1 MEAAQPGAV
10 HWETH
15 MEAIDAA
22 VEAHEAWLI
31 RMQDEADAKA
41 AIRESEIYN
50 AERDI
55 LLDHKLIDEAF
66 TNHATNEEIDKI
78 YMVLALMYQA
88 YVTGT
93 TTEERNGGIVDYF
106 TLDVAPIYERVI
118 TAAAAEEV
126 DR

>member
-1 MEAAQPGAV
+1 
-10 HWETH
+10 

-55 LLDHKLIDEAF
+55 LRDHKRIDEAF

-78 YMVLALMYQA
+78 YMALALMYQA
-88 YVTGT
+88 YATGT

-106 TLDVAPIYERVI
+106 MLDVAPIYARVI